1 VEDEFMRSGWIR
13 PLIGAAVL
21 AGLSLA
27 MPACRTGAPEG
38 ARAARVVMVSFD
50 GLGAPLLDR
59 WLSDPTIST
68 PAGLGGMAAE
78 GLKAERVRMVNPT
91 LTAVNHASLITG
103 ALPSETGIVSNSY
116 RSLGDALTQR
126 TNGFRTASEAPP
138 LWVKTRAAGLRTGIL
153 LWPGADFSTPELSG
167 DFGISWPTRPLIR
180 AEILEL
186 DPAQAEG
193 EPELP
198 PVDGLQALRWRIP
211 IIASGEELLMLEVA
225 VMDVLPDG
233 RPRYQTVA
241 FRNQGEVSWRYLEER
256 QWFETRLDAAG
267 SSDHGKE
274 LYGAWSKVLHL
285 DMHRGGVRL
294 YRGAFN
300 RLLAFPGNF
309 SDRLTAEVGPWPG
322 VPDERALEAWWL
334 DMGKGIDLDTFVEQV
349 ERLDRYL
356 DNVAQWVMA
365 NEDFDFLLAYHPSPD
380 EYLHAGLIVEKDQW
394 AWSHGTAFAAR
405 EGLQRCGRSI
415 DQSVAGLWSELNPLK
430 DVLVVVSDHGL
441 LPIHDEVLLNRA
453 LVDAGLVEIVEQGGR
468 LRVSDSSPMIAVTSG
483 GMGHIY
489 LNLKGRDPGG
499 VVSEEEKGNLLRRA
513 ARALADLGVEGEP
526 VVETIAS
533 KDDLAALGL
542 NHPNAG
548 DLVVFLKP
556 GFAASSRLDGKV
568 IRPSRYY
575 GQHGY
580 LNHHDALCGIF
591 LARGAP
597 AGKGKLKEIRA
608 VDIAPKIERWLGL
621 AGR

>member
-1 VEDEFMRSGWIR
+1 MMNRCIR

-50 GLGAPLLDR
+50 GLGAPLLER
-59 WLSDPTIST
+59 WLSDPTIAT
-68 PAGLGGMAAE
+68 PSGLGGMAAE

-103 ALPSETGIVSNSY
+103 ALPAQTGIVSNSY
-116 RSLGDALTQR
+116 RSLGDGLNQR

-167 DFGISWPTRPLIR
+167 DFGISWPTGPLVR
-180 AEILEL
+180 AEIIEL
-186 DPAQAEG
+186 DPTQAEP

-198 PVDGLQALRWRIP
+198 PVDGLQALRWRLP
-211 IIASGEELLMLEVA
+211 ITASGEQLLILEIA
-225 VMDVLPDG
+225 VMDVQPDG

-241 FRNQGEVSWRYLEER
+241 FRTQGDVSWSYLEER
-256 QWFETRLDAAG
+256 QWFETSLETADP
-267 SSDHGKE
+267 SDSGAH

-285 DMHRGGVRL
+285 DVHRGGIRL

-300 RLLAFPGNF
+300 RLLAFPGDF

-322 VPDERALEAWWL
+322 VPDGKALQTWWL
-334 DMGKGIDLDTFVEQV
+334 DMGEGIDLDTFVEQV

-356 DNVAQWVMA
+356 DGVAQWVMD
-365 NEDFDFLLAYHPSPD
+365 NEDFDFLLAYHPNAD
-380 EYLHAGLIVEKDQW
+380 EYQHAGLIVQKDQW
-394 AWSHGTAFAAR
+394 AWSQGAAFAAR
-405 EGLQRCGRSI
+405 EALQRCGRSI

-453 LVDAGLVEIVEQGGR
+453 LADAGLVETVEEDGR

-489 LNLKGRDPGG
+489 LNLQGRDPGG
-499 VVSEEEKGNLLRRA
+499 VVSEKEKGDFLRRA

-542 NHPNAG
+542 DHPNAG
-548 DLVVFLKP
+548 DLVVFLRP
-556 GFAASSRLDGKV
+556 GYAASSRVEGKV

-580 LNHHDALCGIF
+580 LNHHDALYGIF

-597 AGKGKLKEIRA
+597 AGKGKLKEMQA
-608 VDIAPKIERWLGL
+608 VDVAPKVEAWLGL
-621 AGR
+621 R